1 MENNFNGMTEQEIM
15 NDALATEKQLISVYG
30 TYISEASC
38 QNLRNELNKIITET
52 QQVQFEIFNAMK
64 AKGWYNVKNAQM
76 GDVQQT
82 CQKYQ
87 QVKSQL

>member
-1 MENNFNGMTEQEIM
+1 MENNINGMTEQELM

-30 TYISEASC
+30 TYIAEASC
-38 QNLRNELNKIITET
+38 QNLRNEMTKIITET

-64 AKGWYNVKNAQM
+64 SKGWYNIKNAQLN
-76 GDVQQT
+76 DVQQT
-82 CQKYQ
+82 FQKYQ